1 MYDKLVAKANN
12 IDTITR
18 YILKTRHDTDSDLEK
33 KIPDVIGLVQN
44 TDYNALFKTQIIM
57 LKLLK

>member
-1 MYDKLVAKANN
+1 MYDKLVAKVNN

-18 YILKTRHDTDSDLEK
+18 YILKTRYDTDSDLEK

-44 TDYNALFKTQIIM
+44 TDYNAKTTEIES
-57 LKLLK
+57 KY

>member
-44 TDYNALFKTQIIM
+44 TDYNAKTTEIES
-57 LKLLK
+57 KY

>member
-12 IDTITR
+12 IDTIIR

-44 TDYNALFKTQIIM
+44 TDYNAKTTEIES
-57 LKLLK
+57 KY

>member
-18 YILKTRHDTDSDLEK
+18 YILKTRHGTDSDLEK

-44 TDYNALFKTQIIM
+44 TDYNAKTTEIES
-57 LKLLK
+57 KY